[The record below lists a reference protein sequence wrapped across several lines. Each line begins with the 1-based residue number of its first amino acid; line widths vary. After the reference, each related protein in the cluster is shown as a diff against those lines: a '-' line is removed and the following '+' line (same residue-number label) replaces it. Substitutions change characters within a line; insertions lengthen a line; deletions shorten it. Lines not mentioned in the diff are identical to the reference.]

1 MLQPEIPSDFL
12 MFDYS
17 SSHLLNLEHFDRIP
31 LVHNVLFTFG
41 HNMQIYFP
49 SFFQIEMGKKIAPLS
64 LEKKRIIISWVVVQR
79 CIVGSSQTAVTL
91 SLYTAVKD
99 YR

>member
-64 LEKKRIIISWVVVQR
+64 LEKKKTNNNF
-79 CIVGSSQTAVTL
+79 VGCCAAMHSREQPDGRDSL
-91 SLYTAVKD
+91 SLY
-99 YR
+99 RCQGL